1 MAGPVEVGSGA
12 RTVDCDKAEVVLLA
26 TGGVK
31 TEGIG
36 VEGREPDAEPP
47 PPGRPATDEEEL
59 VRGGMAGGV
68 SPGRRNDCLEADTGR
83 SPPPPPG
90 VASISVK
97 TKRLPPPSAVMPVG
111 VRAPVG
117 VPPCPNPLSLLR
129 LLRRSPLS
137 SRTLRSSFASSNASR
152 EPYRS
157 MATSSI
163 ERPSSSA
170 ASYVLLSF
178 VIRHAEP
185 DEPGAGEPLLS
196 VEADSAAAAAD
207 EADAAFAGVPC
218 QYALFSSREDW
229 PIVSCCRAIAMSG
242 MCTLGT
248 FTVTRTYRRI
258 DFFFRFLASPF
269 RPERAK

>member
-12 RTVDCDKAEVVLLA
+12 STVDCDKAEVVLLA
-26 TGGVK
+26 TGGVN

-36 VEGREPDAEPP
+36 VEGREPDADP
-47 PPGRPATDEEEL
+47 PPGPPATEEEEL

-68 SPGRRNDCLEADTGR
+68 SPGRRNDCLEADMGR
-83 SPPPPPG
+83 SPPPPG
-90 VASISVK
+90 VASMSVK

-137 SRTLRSSFASSNASR
+137 SRTLRSSFASSNAWR

-157 MATSSI
+157 IATSSI

-170 ASYVLLSF
+170 ASYVRLSF

-185 DEPGAGEPLLS
+185 DEPGAGEPLLG

-207 EADAAFAGVPC
+207 EADAALAGVPC
-218 QYALFSSREDW
+218 QYALFNSRED
-229 PIVSCCRAIAMSG
+229 
-242 MCTLGT
+242 
-248 FTVTRTYRRI
+248 
-258 DFFFRFLASPF
+258 
-269 RPERAK
+269 